1 MMTVE
6 ENLRPATV
14 IIAQPSA
21 ENAGAY
27 TSRFGKR
34 GDAAL
39 TTLILLYKRNLHLR
53 W

>member
-21 ENAGAY
+21 ENAGA
-27 TSRFGKR
+27 SSCFGKR